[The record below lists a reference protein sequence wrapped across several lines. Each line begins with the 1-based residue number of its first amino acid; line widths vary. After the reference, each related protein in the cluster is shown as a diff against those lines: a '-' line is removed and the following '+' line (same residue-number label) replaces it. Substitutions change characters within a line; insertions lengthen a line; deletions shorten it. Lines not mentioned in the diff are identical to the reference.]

1 MSMFFLPW
9 VGFVLKEW
17 KVGEMSIQEPLDI
30 QVILVPSNH
39 EEGVFISDFEVGVV
53 DSDVLYKLD
62 LLPAVGRTVET
73 AHNDSLEMNGGLLW
87 SDESPNNFLI
97 FGNDDIQLC
106 EPEGT
111 FNQCYSCTT
120 PSSVWAR
127 IGNIVNSFQQK
138 GFFNLVLMTFVFLTL
153 PDF

>member
-1 MSMFFLPW
+1 MTHVRNNYVNVLPAMG
-9 VGFVLKEW
+9 GFCVEGVESRGDVK
-17 KVGEMSIQEPLDI
+17 EPLDI

-53 DSDVLYKLD
+53 DSDLLYKLA

-87 SDESPNNFLI
+87 SDESPNNFQI
-97 FGNDDIQLC
+97 FGNNDIQLC

-111 FNQCYSCTT
+111 FS
-120 PSSVWAR
+120 
-127 IGNIVNSFQQK
+127 
-138 GFFNLVLMTFVFLTL
+138 
-153 PDF
+153 

>member
-1 MSMFFLPW
+1 MG
-9 VGFVLKEW
+9 GFCVEG
-17 KVGEMSIQEPLDI
+17 VESRGDVQEPLDI

-53 DSDVLYKLD
+53 DRDVLYKLA
-62 LLPAVGRTVET
+62 LLPAVWRTVET
-73 AHNDSLEMNGGLLW
+73 AGNDSLEMNGGLLW
-87 SDESPNNFLI
+87 SDESPNHFQI

-120 PSSVWAR
+120 SDWIQGYMYTLGRQGLRVSNSPVSS
-127 IGNIVNSFQQK
+127 
-138 GFFNLVLMTFVFLTL
+138 
-153 PDF
+153 

>member
-1 MSMFFLPW
+1 MFFLPW

-87 SDESPNNFLI
+87 SDESPNNFQI
-97 FGNDDIQLC
+97 FGNNDIQLC

-111 FNQCYSCTT
+111 FS
-120 PSSVWAR
+120 
-127 IGNIVNSFQQK
+127 
-138 GFFNLVLMTFVFLTL
+138 
-153 PDF
+153 